1 MANEL
6 KNAELCHSNY
16 SLSQQTT
23 GAARRLCIF
32 TSVNRV
38 CSPCLFFF
46 FVIFTLFYFTILY
59 WFCHTLS
66 PCFLFQESGCLNGIL
81 EDDGGQGLGQKRAAA
96 SRRLSC

>member
-46 FVIFTLFYFTILY
+46 CNFYFILLY
-59 WFCHTLS
+59 NTVLVLPYIVS
-66 PCFLFQESGCLNGIL
+66 VLFIPGIGL
-81 EDDGGQGLGQKRAAA
+81 FEWHFGG
-96 SRRLSC
+96 